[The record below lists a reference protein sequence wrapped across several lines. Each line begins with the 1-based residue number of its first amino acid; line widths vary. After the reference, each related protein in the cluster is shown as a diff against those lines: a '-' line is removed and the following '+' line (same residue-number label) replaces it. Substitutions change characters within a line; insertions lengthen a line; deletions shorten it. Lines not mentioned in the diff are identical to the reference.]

1 MKAILGI
8 GLFGIVIAGNAISA
22 EEVDLETLKAEL
34 KPLRVKA
41 YKEADVMAAREKLDA
56 AYREYWDVVRKAM
69 IRLEPDKKALIEA
82 DVDSRKA
89 KSAVA
94 GESSRKPGAN

>member
-1 MKAILGI
+1 MKAIMGV
-8 GLFGIVIAGNAISA
+8 GLFVFIVTGGAFAA
-22 EEVDLETLKAEL
+22 ESTDLEAIKAEL

-41 YKEADVMAAREKLDA
+41 YKEPDVKAAREKLDA

-89 KSAVA
+89 KSAIA
-94 GESSRKPGAN
+94 GEPAQKSTE